1 MQKANIR
8 SEDADGVL
16 CVVKR
21 MQFYD
26 DEREQFH
33 VQAFLRE
40 MSITAEASVAPFTVV
55 AIPREARVVDDV
67 HTVYVRTRMCEEGS
81 LLDRMRDH
89 DSTLCAAGGEL
100 PIPFYPLRLI
110 ALYTYEL
117 VTALVVLHALG
128 IAHCDIKLENI
139 FVEHRHLVRLG
150 DFGLACRYTHGKR
163 YMHHGG
169 TRKYAAPEKQYRAPL
184 DLEKSDVWSLGCC
197 LYAMY
202 IGDLPGRD
210 PLVPDLDD
218 GAHDTIEPMLRDSD
232 EKRARFADL
241 IGTPLFERGRVEFE
255 SLFGYTVDTSAYTRD
270 CTTGFDDAPPCP
282 KSSTSLADEPARE
295 GGSPRAEDDETSGL
309 FGDRRTSPRR
319 LVRMLSFLRGKGDG
333 KSSPRR
339 LLEKVGLSPRKNKD

>member
-8 SEDADGVL
+8 SEDVDGVL

-21 MQFYD
+21 MQFF
-26 DEREQFH
+26 DEERDQFH

-81 LLDRMRDH
+81 LLDRMRQHNDA
-89 DSTLCAAGGEL
+89 LRGGDYAL
-100 PIPFYPLRLI
+100 PFYPLRLI

-128 IAHCDIKLENI
+128 IAHNDIKLENI
-139 FVEHRHLVRLG
+139 FVEHRHVVRLG
-150 DFGLACRYTHGKR
+150 DFGLACRYAHGKR
-163 YMHHGG
+163 YMHAGG
-169 TRKYAAPEKQYRAPL
+169 TRNYAAPEKHFRAPL

-202 IGDLPGRD
+202 VGDLPDAD

-218 GAHDTIEPMLRDSD
+218 GAHATIEPMLRVSPD
-232 EKRARFADL
+232 KRARFADL
-241 IGTPLFERGRVEFE
+241 VGTPLFERGRAEFE
-255 SLFGYTVDTSAYTRD
+255 DLFGYAVDVSAYTRD
-270 CTTGFDDAPPCP
+270 CTTGFADDMPFA
-282 KSSTSLADEPARE
+282 KSSASLGDEPARDPA
-295 GGSPRAEDDETSGL
+295 SPRAEDEDDTDL
-309 FGDRRTSPRR
+309 FGQRRTSPRGQR
-319 LVRMLSFLRGKGDG
+319 LARIFSFLRG

-339 LLEKVGLSPRKNKD
+339 PPLSPRKNKD